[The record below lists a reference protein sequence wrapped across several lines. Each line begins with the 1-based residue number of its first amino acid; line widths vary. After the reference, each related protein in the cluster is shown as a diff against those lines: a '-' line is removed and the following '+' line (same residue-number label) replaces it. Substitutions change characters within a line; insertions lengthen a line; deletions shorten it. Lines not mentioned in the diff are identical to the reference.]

1 MAACFFAVNK
11 KVLHIIPDLCRIL
24 TFYFIKKA
32 ASKTEAAFRIIK

>member
-24 TFYFIKKA
+24 TFYFIKKQPQKLKLLFV
-32 ASKTEAAFRIIK
+32 S